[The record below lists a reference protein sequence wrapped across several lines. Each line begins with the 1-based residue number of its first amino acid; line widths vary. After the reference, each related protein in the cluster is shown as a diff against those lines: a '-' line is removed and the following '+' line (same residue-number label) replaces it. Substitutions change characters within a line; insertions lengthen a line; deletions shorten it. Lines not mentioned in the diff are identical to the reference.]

1 MPGHADYVFC
11 LLSGERDRGARTSSP
26 SPTARICRP
35 PASEDVASALLVPLG
50 HVGGPERQE
59 KSDGLEVG

>member
-1 MPGHADYVFC
+1 M
-11 LLSGERDRGARTSSP
+11 SSP
-26 SPTARICRP
+26 SPTARICGP